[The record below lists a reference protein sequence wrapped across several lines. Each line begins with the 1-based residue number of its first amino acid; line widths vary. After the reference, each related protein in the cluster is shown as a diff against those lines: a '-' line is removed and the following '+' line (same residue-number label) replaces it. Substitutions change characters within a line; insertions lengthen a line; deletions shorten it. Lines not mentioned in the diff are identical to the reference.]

1 MYPRQSLIR
10 LAAHKA
16 ALRREIALQRAEC
29 VATTREVARPL
40 AWVDRAVAVV
50 QEIPPLA
57 RAGLAVMGLWVR
69 RAALQRL
76 SHLSAALRWV
86 PLVSAFWGKRR

>member
-16 ALRREIALQRAEC
+16 ELRRKIALQRAEC
-29 VATTREVARPL
+29 VATAHEVARPL
-40 AWVDRAVAVV
+40 AWVDHAFTVV
-50 QEIPPLA
+50 RELPPLA

-69 RAALQRL
+69 RTALERL

-86 PLVSAFWGKRR
+86 PLVSAFWGKRH